1 MPDFLRKDRERR
13 SISVVGLSEAPSP
26 PDSSPKVDRE
36 VVRRRAHELSQENPD
51 VPPEE
56 NWLRAEAELLAK
68 IQMAVYGHP

>member
-1 MPDFLRKDRERR
+1 MDGESR
-13 SISVVGLSEAPSP
+13 SISVVEIAETPTP
-26 PDSSPKVDRE
+26 PDPPRKVDRE
-36 VVRRRAHELSQENPD
+36 DIRRRAHELSHENPE